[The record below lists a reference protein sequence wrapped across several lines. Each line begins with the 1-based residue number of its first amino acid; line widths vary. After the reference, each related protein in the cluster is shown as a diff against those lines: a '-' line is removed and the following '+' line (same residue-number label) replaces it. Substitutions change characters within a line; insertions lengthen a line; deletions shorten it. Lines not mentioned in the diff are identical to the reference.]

1 MQNTL
6 SRRGALKTIVLLA
19 WPTMLEQILQTA
31 VSYVDS
37 AMVGRI
43 GAHATAAVGATT
55 TVNWLVNSSISAL
68 SIGFLAYI
76 SRELGAKKPEHAR
89 KAVA

>member
-1 MQNTL
+1 MQNTI

-43 GAHATAAVGATT
+43 GAHATAAVGATQ
-55 TVNWLVNSSISAL
+55 
-68 SIGFLAYI
+68 
-76 SRELGAKKPEHAR
+76 R
-89 KAVA
+89 